1 MMGKLLKHKDKI
13 LHFLGCGLGV
23 FIISRF
29 MHMDY
34 AVFGALMFA
43 VGIEVGD
50 LKNYGIK
57 ELKSKDKTRIKAY
70 LKNTIGDL
78 VADVA
83 GIVAAMLLCGLAKG
97 VTWITNCL

>member
-1 MMGKLLKHKDKI
+1 MKIPKDKI
-13 LHFLGCGLGV
+13 LHFLGCGIGV

-34 AVFGALMFA
+34 AVFGVLMFA
-43 VGIEVGD
+43 IGVEVGD

-57 ELKSKDKTRIKAY
+57 ELKSKDKTRIQAY

-78 VADVA
+78 IAD
-83 GIVAAMLLCGLAKG
+83 GIGIIMGIILVLG
-97 VTWITNCL
+97 VRHGIF